1 MIKDWKKTEIILP
14 ASGTKS
20 IVFTKN
26 QREISLFKGHPKLIP
41 PFTRDVWYTDVRTV
55 FKGSHIP
62 LGFSMWDT
70 RNEAEKA
77 IAKYMD
83 DRK

>member
-1 MIKDWKKTEIILP
+1 MIKGWQKTEIILP

-26 QREISLFKGHPKLIP
+26 QREIYLFKGHPKLIP

-62 LGFSMWDT
+62 LGFSTWDT
-70 RNEAEKA
+70 QDEAEKE
-77 IAKYMD
+77 ILKYMKN
-83 DRK
+83 DR